1 MERPV
6 PDGPFHLLSQFNF
19 PSFSAI
25 IQKVWTCPKRREI
38 HGEKKLV
45 GALLLLTLAFAF
57 ISCEFGPSENQRSL
71 LIGTWEAT
79 AGNNTKVEMAVT
91 ESTIKFRIDG
101 EVSKEH
107 PYTDNMSDNFAVSIT
122 ITDPDVAS
130 DYPNKT
136 IPAYFVISND
146 SFTTSSF
153 SSLTFL
159 SNKVGGPYTY
169 LTFTKTSDTS
179 SF

>member
-1 MERPV
+1 MGLFSFAFPIQSFFVLCYHSKGLDKVQKGEK
-6 PDGPFHLLSQFNF
+6 FN
-19 PSFSAI
+19 
-25 IQKVWTCPKRREI
+25 
-38 HGEKKLV
+38 GEKKLV

>member
-1 MERPV
+1 MGLFSFAFPIQSFFVLCYHSKGLDKVQKGEK
-6 PDGPFHLLSQFNF
+6 FN
-19 PSFSAI
+19 
-25 IQKVWTCPKRREI
+25 
-38 HGEKKLV
+38 GEKKLGGV
-45 GALLLLTLAFAF
+45 LLLLILAFAF

>member
-1 MERPV
+1 M
-6 PDGPFHLLSQFNF
+6 
-19 PSFSAI
+19 
-25 IQKVWTCPKRREI
+25 
-38 HGEKKLV
+38 EKKKLG

-107 PYTDNMSDNFAVSIT
+107 SYEDLSTNFTVNITVIDPYVDNHLNSQ
-122 ITDPDVAS
+122 PVA
-130 DYPNKT
+130 
-136 IPAYFVISND
+136 FVISNN
-146 SFTTSSF
+146 SFTTSLF
-153 SSLTFL
+153 NTFTFLKNKVEGIGNIGNDLTFRKVSDSL
-159 SNKVGGPYTY
+159 S
-169 LTFTKTSDTS
+169 F
-179 SF
+179 